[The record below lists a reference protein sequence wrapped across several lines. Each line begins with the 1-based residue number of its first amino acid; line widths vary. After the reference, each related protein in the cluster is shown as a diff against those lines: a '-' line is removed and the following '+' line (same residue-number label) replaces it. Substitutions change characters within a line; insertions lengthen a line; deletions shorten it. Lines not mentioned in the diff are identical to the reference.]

1 LFNFVIAGNLFDQY
15 FKGGSMPQQVLKE
28 IASLKDYWLEPAS
41 NEVEPVEL
49 SVTDGAG
56 KAVEVVP
63 YSERSGLELEASA
76 CNRSGVLVDFGK
88 EVGGFPKLRFGAGSC
103 RRVGVQLA
111 ESNKHLVNPALAAG
125 FSKVDP
131 TVQYGHVKAKP
142 DSETTLRHFGGFRY
156 MLLFPERP
164 GKVALSDVRVEY
176 TPHRVDDPDTC
187 GYFLCSDEQLNRAW
201 FAGLHTLEMC
211 TVHPDH
217 GGYENDQRIGRGDWV
232 LIDGAKRDRL
242 IWTGDLDVML
252 AGVAVGTFNMDAVKD
267 SLYSLA
273 EHQHS
278 SGYIPACSP
287 GSMPIG
293 LASGMFGDYVA
304 WWIVVLY
311 KYYLHT
317 GDIETVRD
325 LFPVLKGGLDYLHS
339 QCKGGLY
346 RQTTFNMLEWCFTV
360 LRRGKPS
367 YTNIVYYWALN
378 CASSLAHAI
387 DEEEKSVG
395 FVSRAFRLGEAIER
409 ELWDEGRE
417 VFFDTSTDRKRVPQ
431 DANSL
436 AIVSGLASEPLRQQL
451 MLSYMREH
459 MWEQWGSTNVDVPY
473 YRLTPGLPFHN
484 KRVVP
489 FMNYYEALARF
500 IARDDEGALE
510 LMRRCW
516 GTIVD
521 SEPGST
527 FWEWAGRKGGVDV
540 HFASLCHGW
549 SAGIV
554 PLLSKYVLGVR
565 PVAPAY
571 SRYLFD
577 ARPSDLEW
585 AEGRIPV
592 PGGFIE
598 ARFEKSGKGLER
610 R

>member
-1 LFNFVIAGNLFDQY
+1 
-15 FKGGSMPQQVLKE
+15 MPQPVLKE
-28 IASLKDYWLEPAS
+28 TDAIKDYWLEPAS
-41 NEVEPVEL
+41 NDVEPVEL
-49 SVTDGAG
+49 AVTDGAG
-56 KAVEVVP
+56 KAVEVTA
-63 YSERSGLELEASA
+63 YSQRSRVGLEASA
-76 CNRSGVLVDFGK
+76 FGRLGVLVDFGK

-111 ESNKHLVNPALAAG
+111 ESKKHLVNPTLVAGLSAA
-125 FSKVDP
+125 DP
-131 TVQYGHVKAKP
+131 TIQYTHVKASP
-142 DSETTLRHFGGFRY
+142 DSEATLRHFGGFRY

-164 GKVALSDVRVEY
+164 GQVALKDIRVEY
-176 TPHRVDDPDTC
+176 TPHRADPNAC

-211 TVHPDH
+211 TVHTDH
-217 GGYENDQRIGRGDWV
+217 GGYEDDQLIGHGDWV

-242 IWTGDLDVML
+242 IWTGDLDVMV
-252 AGVAVGTFNMDAVKD
+252 AGVAVGTFNMDSVKD

-273 EHQHS
+273 EHRHAN
-278 SGYIPACSP
+278 GYIQPCSP
-287 GSMPIG
+287 GSTTIG
-293 LASGMFGDYVA
+293 LASRSFGDYVA

-311 KYYLHT
+311 QYYLHT

-339 QCKGGLY
+339 QCKGGLF
-346 RQTTFNMLEWCFTV
+346 RQTPLNMLEWCFTV
-360 LRRGKPS
+360 LRWGKPS
-367 YTNIVYYWALN
+367 YTNIMYYWALN

-387 DEEEKSVG
+387 DDEEKSVG
-395 FVSRAFRLGEAIER
+395 FVSRAYRLGEKIDR
-409 ELWDEGRE
+409 QLWDEARE

-436 AIVSGLASEPLRQQL
+436 GIVSGLVSEPLRQQL
-451 MLSYMREH
+451 MLQYLREH
-459 MWEQWGSTNVDVPY
+459 MWKEWGSTNVDVPY
-473 YRLTPGLPFHN
+473 YRLTPGVPFHN

-516 GTIVD
+516 GNMVD

-527 FWEWAGRKGGVDV
+527 FWEFVGRKGGVDV
-540 HFASLCHGW
+540 HFSSLCHGW

-571 SRYLFD
+571 RSFLFD
-577 ARPSDLEW
+577 PRPLDLEW

-598 ARFEKSGKGLER
+598 ARFEKSGKGLSAKVTAPKGVER
-610 R
+610 VG